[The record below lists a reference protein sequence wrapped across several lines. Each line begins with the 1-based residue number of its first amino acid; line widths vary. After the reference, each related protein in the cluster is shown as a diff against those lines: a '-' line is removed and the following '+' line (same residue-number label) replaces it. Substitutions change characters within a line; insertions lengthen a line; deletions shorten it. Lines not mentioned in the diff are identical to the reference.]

1 MHLARTRFV
10 PHFVR
15 SLIAL
20 SVMFLPAQALHAQAW
35 PTKPVRLISPFPPG
49 GGTDAVARILA
60 TALGEQLGQ
69 QVIVDS
75 RGGASGSIGVEL
87 AAKSPPDGYT
97 IVLGN
102 VIPLAMLPSATNV
115 PYVAL
120 RDFAPIS
127 LTALTDYTLTVHP
140 SLPARN
146 IKELIALA
154 KKRPGELTYASSGN
168 FSGPHLSGELL
179 NLLAKVKL
187 LHIPYKGTGPAALA
201 VMSGETTMM
210 FGTGP
215 SVVPYMKAGKL
226 VGLATTGAKRSNP
239 DLPTFGEFL
248 PGYEVTQWY
257 GLLVPTGTPKEIIE
271 RLHKE
276 TVRAVSNPKVAQ
288 VLTNLGTTPM
298 TNSPEEFRNFIKSEG
313 DKWGKV
319 IKSAKI
325 TAG

>member
-1 MHLARTRFV
+1 MHLGKA
-10 PHFVR
+10 
-15 SLIAL
+15 LIVL
-20 SVMFLPAQALHAQAW
+20 SAVCLPVQAVHAQAY
-35 PTKPVRLISPFPPG
+35 PVKPVRLISPFPPG
-49 GGTDAVARILA
+49 GGTDAVARVIA

-75 RGGASGSIGVEL
+75 RGGASGSIGVDL
-87 AAKSPPDGYT
+87 AAKSAPDGYT
-97 IVLGN
+97 IVMGN

-120 RDFAPIS
+120 RDFNPIS

-140 SLPARN
+140 SLPVRN
-146 IKELIALA
+146 VKELVALA
-154 KKRPGELTYASSGN
+154 RKRPGELTYASSGN

-179 NLLAKVKL
+179 NLLANVKL

-201 VMSGETTMM
+201 VMAGETTMM

-215 SVVPYMKAGKL
+215 SVVPHMKTGKL
-226 VGLATTGAKRSNP
+226 IGLASTGTRRSSP

-257 GLLVPTGTPKEIIE
+257 GLLVPTGTPREIID

-276 TVRAVSNPKVAQ
+276 TVRAIGNPKVAQ
-288 VLTNLGTTPM
+288 VLTNLGTQPV
-298 TNSPEEFRNFIKSEG
+298 TNSPDEFRAFIKSEA

-319 IKSAKI
+319 IKAAKI

>member
-1 MHLARTRFV
+1 MRLATA
-10 PHFVR
+10 
-15 SLIAL
+15 LIVLAVL
-20 SVMFLPAQALHAQAW
+20 SLPAQILHAQGY
-35 PTKPVRLISPFPPG
+35 PSKPVRLISPFPPG
-49 GGTDAVARILA
+49 GGTDAVARVIA

-75 RGGASGSIGVEL
+75 RGGASGSIGVDL
-87 AAKSPPDGYT
+87 AAKSAPDGYT
-97 IVLGN
+97 IVMGN

-120 RDFAPIS
+120 RDFNPIS

-146 IKELIALA
+146 IKDLIALA
-154 KKRPGELTYASSGN
+154 RKRPGELTYASSGN

-215 SVVPYMKAGKL
+215 SVVPHMKTGKL
-226 VGLATTGAKRSNP
+226 IGLATTGTKRSNP
-239 DLPTFGEFL
+239 DLPTFGELL

-257 GLLVPTGTPKEIIE
+257 GLLVPTGTPKEIID

-276 TVRAVSNPKVAQ
+276 TVRAIASPKVAQ
-288 VLTNLGTTPM
+288 ILTNLGTQPI
-298 TNSPEEFRNFIKSEG
+298 TNSPDEFRAFIKSEAE
-313 DKWGKV
+313 KWGKV
-319 IKSAKI
+319 IKAANI

>member
-1 MHLARTRFV
+1 MHFART
-10 PHFVR
+10 
-15 SLIAL
+15 LIAL
-20 SVMFLPAQALHAQAW
+20 SALLLPAQVLHAQAW

-69 QVIVDS
+69 QVVVDS

-87 AAKSPPDGYT
+87 AAKSPADGYT

-102 VIPLAMLPSATNV
+102 VIPLAMLPSATSV

-120 RDFAPIS
+120 RDFSPIS

-179 NLLAKVKL
+179 NLLANVKL

-226 VGLATTGAKRSNP
+226 VGLATTGAKRSSP

-288 VLTNLGTTPM
+288 VLTNLGTTPV
-298 TNSPEEFRNFIKSEG
+298 TNSPEEFRAFIKSEG

-319 IKSAKI
+319 IKSANLK
-325 TAG
+325 AG

>member
-1 MHLARTRFV
+1 MHLARA
-10 PHFVR
+10 
-15 SLIAL
+15 LIAL
-20 SVMFLPAQALHAQAW
+20 LVLFLPAQAVDAQAY
-35 PTKPVRLISPFPPG
+35 PVKPVRLISPFPPG
-49 GGTDAVARILA
+49 GGTDAVARVIA
-60 TALGEQLGQ
+60 TALSEQLGQ

-75 RGGASGSIGVEL
+75 RGGASGSIGVDL
-87 AAKSPPDGYT
+87 AAKSAPDGYT
-97 IVLGN
+97 IVMGN

-120 RDFAPIS
+120 RDFNPIS

-140 SLPARN
+140 SLPVRN
-146 IKELIALA
+146 VKELIVLA
-154 KKRPGELTYASSGN
+154 RKRPGELTYASSGN

-187 LHIPYKGTGPAALA
+187 LHVPYKGTGPAALS
-201 VMSGETTMM
+201 VMAGETTMM

-215 SVVPYMKAGKL
+215 SVVPHMKTGKL
-226 VGLATTGAKRSNP
+226 IGLASTGTKRSSS

-257 GLLVPTGTPKEIIE
+257 GLLVPTGTPKDIID

-276 TVRAVSNPKVAQ
+276 TARAIANPKVAQ
-288 VLTNLGTTPM
+288 VLTNLGTQPATNTPD
-298 TNSPEEFRNFIKSEG
+298 EFRAFIKSEG
-313 DKWGKV
+313 EKWGKV
-319 IKSAKI
+319 IKAAKI

>member
-1 MHLARTRFV
+1 MHLARA
-10 PHFVR
+10 
-15 SLIAL
+15 LIAL
-20 SVMFLPAQALHAQAW
+20 SVLFLPAQAVHAQAY
-35 PTKPVRLISPFPPG
+35 PVKPVRLISPFPPG
-49 GGTDAVARILA
+49 GGTDAVARVIA
-60 TALGEQLGQ
+60 TALAEQLGQ

-75 RGGASGSIGVEL
+75 RGGASGSIGVDL
-87 AAKSPPDGYT
+87 AAKSAPDGYT
-97 IVLGN
+97 IVMGN

-120 RDFAPIS
+120 RDFNPIS

-140 SLPARN
+140 SLPVRN
-146 IKELIALA
+146 VKELIALA
-154 KKRPGELTYASSGN
+154 RKRPSELTYASSGN

-179 NLLAKVKL
+179 NLLANVKL

-215 SVVPYMKAGKL
+215 SVVPHIKTGKL
-226 VGLATTGAKRSNP
+226 IGLASTGTKRSSP

-257 GLLVPTGTPKEIIE
+257 GLLVPTGTPREIID

-276 TVRAVSNPKVAQ
+276 TVRAIANPKVAQ
-288 VLTNLGTTPM
+288 VLTNLGTQPTTNTPD
-298 TNSPEEFRNFIKSEG
+298 EFRAFIKSEG
-313 DKWGKV
+313 EKWGKV
-319 IKSAKI
+319 IKAAKI

>member
-1 MHLARTRFV
+1 MYNQGTAMHLARV
-10 PHFVR
+10 I
-15 SLIAL
+15 IAL
-20 SVMFLPAQALHAQAW
+20 SAFFLPAQALYAQAY
-35 PTKPVRLISPFPPG
+35 PVKPVRLISPFPPG
-49 GGTDAVARILA
+49 GGTDAVARVIA

-75 RGGASGSIGVEL
+75 RGGASGSIGVDL

-97 IVLGN
+97 IVMGN

-115 PYVAL
+115 PYVPL
-120 RDFAPIS
+120 RDFSPIS
-127 LTALTDYTLTVHP
+127 LAALTDYTLTVHP
-140 SLPARN
+140 SLPVRN
-146 IKELIALA
+146 VKDLIALA
-154 KKRPGELTYASSGN
+154 RKRPGELTYASSGN

-179 NLLAKVKL
+179 NLLANVRL

-201 VMSGETTMM
+201 VMAGETTMM

-215 SVVPYMKAGKL
+215 SVVPHIKTGKL
-226 VGLATTGAKRSNP
+226 IGLASTGTKRSSP
-239 DLPTFGEFL
+239 GLPTFGEFL

-257 GLLVPTGTPKEIIE
+257 GLLVPTGTPKEIID

-276 TVRAVSNPKVAQ
+276 TLRAIVSPKVAQ
-288 VLTNLGTTPM
+288 VLTNLGTQPV
-298 TNSPEEFRNFIKSEG
+298 TNSPEEFRDFIKSEG

-319 IKSAKI
+319 IKAAKI

>member
-1 MHLARTRFV
+1 MHFART
-10 PHFVR
+10 
-15 SLIAL
+15 LIAL
-20 SVMFLPAQALHAQAW
+20 SVLFLPSQALYAQATSTRSGQVW

-49 GGTDAVARILA
+49 GGTDAVARVIA

-97 IVLGN
+97 IVMGN
-102 VIPLAMLPSATNV
+102 VIPLAMLPSATSV

-120 RDFAPIS
+120 RDLIPIS

-146 IKELIALA
+146 IKDLIALA

-179 NLLAKVKL
+179 NLMAKVKL
-187 LHIPYKGTGPAALA
+187 LHVPYKGTGPAAIA
-201 VMSGETTMM
+201 VMAGETTMM

-215 SVVPYMKAGKL
+215 SVVPHMKSGKL
-226 VGLATTGAKRSNP
+226 VGLATTGVKRSNP

-248 PGYEVTQWY
+248 PGYAVTQWY
-257 GLLVPTGTPKEIIE
+257 GLLVPTGTPKEIVD

-276 TVRAVSNPKVAQ
+276 TVRAIASPKVSQ
-288 VLTNLGTTPM
+288 VLTNLGTTPT
-298 TNSPEEFRNFIKSEG
+298 TNSPEEFRNFIKSES

-319 IKSAKI
+319 IKAAKI

>member
-1 MHLARTRFV
+1 MQ
-10 PHFVR
+10 FVR
-15 SLIAL
+15 TLIAL
-20 SVMFLPAQALHAQAW
+20 SVLFLPAQALHAQAW

-49 GGTDAVARILA
+49 GGTDAVARIIA

-69 QVIVDS
+69 QVVVDS
-75 RGGASGSIGVEL
+75 RGGASGSIGVDL

-102 VIPLAMLPSATNV
+102 VIPLAMLPSAQSV

-120 RDFAPIS
+120 RDFSPIS

-239 DLPTFGEFL
+239 DLPTFSEFL

-257 GLLVPTGTPKEIIE
+257 GLLVPAGTPKEIID

-319 IKSAKI
+319 IKSANLK
-325 TAG
+325 AG

>member
-1 MHLARTRFV
+1 M
-10 PHFVR
+10 HFVR
-15 SLIAL
+15 TLIAL
-20 SVMFLPAQALHAQAW
+20 FVLSLSSQALYAQGTSTSSGQAW

-49 GGTDAVARILA
+49 GGTDAVARVIA

-97 IVLGN
+97 MVMGN
-102 VIPLAMLPSATNV
+102 VIPLAMLPSATSV

-120 RDFAPIS
+120 RDFIPIS

-140 SLPARN
+140 SLPVRN
-146 IKELIALA
+146 IKDLVALA
-154 KKRPGELTYASSGN
+154 RKRPGELTYASSGN

-179 NLLAKVKL
+179 NLSANIKL
-187 LHIPYKGTGPAALA
+187 LHVPYKGTGPAAIA
-201 VMSGETTMM
+201 VMAGETTMM

-215 SVVPYMKAGKL
+215 SVVPHMKSGKL

-257 GLLVPTGTPKEIIE
+257 GLLVPTGTPKEIVD
-271 RLHKE
+271 RLHTE
-276 TVRAVSNPKVAQ
+276 TVRAIASPKVSQ
-288 VLTNLGTTPM
+288 VLTNLGTTPT
-298 TNSPEEFRNFIKSEG
+298 TNSPEEFRNFIKSES

-325 TAG
+325 NAG